1 MAKVVGTADW
11 RDRIETKEGIRT
23 LALGPQAYVQV
34 NDPRY
39 VSDAYQYYLQG
50 MGGGPDAATIP
61 AAPVVQDPT
70 TMIPQT
76 GGEEELELQL
86 LLLYSL
92 QVVEHKIL

>member
-1 MAKVVGTADW
+1 MALPTDW
-11 RDRIETKEGIRT
+11 QDRIQKEEGIRT

-61 AAPVVQDPT
+61 AT
-70 TMIPQT
+70 TDTAQIPGAT
-76 GGEEELELQL
+76 DFT
-86 LLLYSL
+86 SL
-92 QVVEHKIL
+92 RVVETSLISKGKAEE